1 MSEGDAHI
9 AGYVLDAGRALV
21 VAVNKWDLLDSY
33 ERERFN
39 LDLERKLH
47 FLRWARMIRISAL
60 KRNGLN
66 HLMRAVDEAHAAAY
80 AKLPTPK
87 LTRALL
93 EAVQRQQP
101 PRAKGGRPKPRY
113 AHQGGSNPPVIVIH
127 GNALEDIGE
136 SYRRYLEGYF
146 RDTFNLAGTP
156 LRVEFRTKAN
166 PYVGEQKKR

>member
-1 MSEGDAHI
+1 MP
-9 AGYVLDAGRALV
+9 
-21 VAVNKWDLLDSY
+21 NC
-33 ERERFN
+33 
-39 LDLERKLH
+39 
-47 FLRWARMIRISAL
+47 LR
-60 KRNGLN
+60 
-66 HLMRAVDEAHAAAY
+66 
-80 AKLPTPK
+80 

-166 PYVGEQKKR
+166 PYVDEQKKR